1 MSEPFDYER
10 YPYRRLYAFCKTCH
24 GTGMRPGSDYL
35 DCGDCLAATIIGMH
49 ERAIRYPAEHQRWM
63 DDVAAEFEAAIAA

>member
-10 YPYRRLYAFCKTCH
+10 YPYRRLYTFCKTCH

-49 ERAIRYPAEHQRWM
+49 GRAQRDPEYHQRL
-63 DDVAAEFEAAIAA
+63 VSETAAEFEAA